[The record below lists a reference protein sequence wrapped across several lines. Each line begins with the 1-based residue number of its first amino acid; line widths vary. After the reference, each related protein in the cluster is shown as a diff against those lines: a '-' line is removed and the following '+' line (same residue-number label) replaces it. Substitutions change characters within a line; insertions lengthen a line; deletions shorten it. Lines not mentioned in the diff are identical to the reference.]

1 MFHVF
6 FLVTLVV
13 KIKVQ
18 TNLNK
23 YDNSWYKPGGTIKR
37 TLWLIVNALF
47 FANNLALINGLK
59 IRLLRLFG
67 ASVGERVV
75 IKPSVNIKYPWFLS
89 IGSDVWIGENV
100 WIDNLT
106 QVSIGNNACLSQGV
120 MLLTGNHNYTK
131 STFDLIIG
139 KIKLEDGVWLGA
151 QSVVC
156 PGVTCFSH
164 SILSVGSIATKD
176 LQAYS
181 VYQGNPA
188 IKVRERKFTY

>member
-1 MFHVF
+1 
-6 FLVTLVV
+6 
-13 KIKVQ
+13 VQ

-23 YDNSWYKPGGTIKR
+23 YDNSWYQPGGAIKR
-37 TLWLIVNALF
+37 ALWLVVNALF

-67 ASVGERVV
+67 ASIGERVV

-89 IGSDVWIGENV
+89 IGNDVWIGEKV

-131 STFDLIIG
+131 PTFDLIIG
-139 KIKLEDGVWLGA
+139 KIVLEDGVWLGA

-164 SILSVGSIATKD
+164 SVLAVGSIATKD
-176 LQAYS
+176 LLAYS
-181 VYQGNPA
+181 IYQGNPA
-188 IKVRERKFTY
+188 VKVRERIFVN